1 MKILYHHRIRSK
13 DGQYV
18 HLESLTRA
26 LSSLGH
32 EVVIVGP
39 SAVDSEEFGSDG
51 GVVALLKRWMP
62 RALYELLEL
71 GYSRA
76 AYRRLKKAIEHH
88 RPDCLYERYNLFQ
101 PSGVWARER
110 FELPLLLEVNA
121 PLLEERATHDGLAL
135 VRLARWSEQRAWRGA
150 DRVLPVTDVLAGH
163 VERAGVPR
171 SRIEVI
177 PNGVN
182 LGDYERVVGRDE
194 AKRRLGLEKR
204 LVLGFTGFVREWH
217 RMDLAIDLVAEQ
229 RGERELHVLLVGDG
243 PAREALEAHAAKLG
257 VQQSC
262 TITGIVKRE
271 EMTRYLA
278 AFDIALQPSVVAY
291 ASPLKLFEYLA
302 VGLPVVAPGTP
313 NIREVLS
320 DGTSGL
326 LFDPDDPVSF
336 KAAALRLCEDDGL
349 RERLG
354 RAGRQLIVDR
364 GYTWESNARRVVRL
378 FSELGVP
385 G

>member
-1 MKILYHHRIRSK
+1 
-13 DGQYV
+13 
-18 HLESLTRA
+18 
-26 LSSLGH
+26 
-32 EVVIVGP
+32 
-39 SAVDSEEFGSDG
+39 
-51 GVVALLKRWMP
+51 
-62 RALYELLEL
+62 
-71 GYSRA
+71 
-76 AYRRLKKAIEHH
+76 
-88 RPDCLYERYNLFQ
+88 
-101 PSGVWARER
+101 
-110 FELPLLLEVNA
+110 
-121 PLLEERATHDGLAL
+121 
-135 VRLARWSEQRAWRGA
+135 
-150 DRVLPVTDVLAGH
+150 VLAGH

-182 LGDYERVVGRDE
+182 LRDYERVVGRDE
-194 AKRRLGLEKR
+194 AKRRLGLEGR

-217 RMDLAIDLVAEQ
+217 RMDLAIDLVAER

-271 EMTRYLA
+271 EMTDYLA

-302 VGLPVVAPGTP
+302 MGLPVVAPGTP
-313 NIREVLS
+313 NIREILG

-326 LFDPDDPVSF
+326 LFDPDDPTSF

-364 GYTWESNARRVVRL
+364 GYTWENNARRVVRL
-378 FSELGVP
+378 FSELGAP
-385 G
+385 A